1 MSNLVYVVTGGNRGI
16 GKEICRQIAEK
27 NRDCTILLTA
37 RDLSKAAE
45 IVQQLGYNNIKAYQ
59 LDITSKASI
68 DAFVATIK
76 KEYGVIDVL
85 INNAGIGAKGS
96 ELNEKI
102 ANDTMATNFFGVMQL
117 NDALLP
123 IIRNS
128 SNGRIVNVSSSLGEF
143 NYKYTFEK
151 KDQSIILTKE
161 ESAQYSIELK
171 NKLQSPTLTKEE
183 LVQLVHEFIQ
193 GIKEDNLRSK
203 GWPANAYGV
212 SKMALNML
220 TRITGRDEKNI
231 TVNCVCPGWVKTDL
245 GGPFAERPVEKGAET
260 PVWLAIAPLS
270 EIKVT
275 GTFFKDLQPANW

>member
-1 MSNLVYVVTGGNRGI
+1 MNNLVYVVTGGNRGI

-37 RDLSKAAE
+37 RDLSKATE

-102 ANDTMATNFFGVMQL
+102 ANNTMATNFFGVVQL

-220 TRITGRDEKNI
+220 TRITGRDEK
-231 TVNCVCPGWVKTDL
+231 KTLQLIVFVL
-245 GGPFAERPVEKGAET
+245 GGLRQIWVAHLLNV
-260 PVWLAIAPLS
+260 
-270 EIKVT
+270 
-275 GTFFKDLQPANW
+275 Q